1 MTLTSTEADTGE
13 MAIRTEADIVMARQ
27 QVRRLTQQLKFS
39 LVDQTKMITAASELS
54 RNTLIYGGGG
64 DMQWQLVQQ
73 GLRHGLRLS
82 FVDQGPGIPDIDLA
96 LKDGWTSGNGMGM
109 GLSGSKRLVNDFELE
124 TAPGK
129 GTRVTITR
137 WK

>member
-1 MTLTSTEADTGE
+1 
-13 MAIRTEADIVMARQ
+13 MAIRNEADIVMARQ

-73 GLRHGLRLS
+73 GVRHGLRLS

-124 TAPGK
+124 TAPGQ

>member
-1 MTLTSTEADTGE
+1 MTEPTAHEGL
-13 MAIRTEADIVMARQ
+13 MAIRSEQDVVLSRQ
-27 QVRRLTQQLKFS
+27 LVRRLTQGLAFS

-64 DMQWQLVQQ
+64 NMEWQLLQQ
-73 GLRHGLRLS
+73 GIRAGLRLS
-82 FVDQGPGIPDIDLA
+82 FVDEGPGIPDLELA
-96 LKDGWTSGNGMGM
+96 MKDGWTSGNGLGK
-109 GLSGSKRLVNDFELE
+109 GLSGSKRLVNEFELE
-124 TAPGK
+124 STVGQ